1 MNMAEL
7 AELTA
12 KIVALS
18 KNMSTVEREMGAYG
32 DDDYLDELIKLYK
45 EDVTALTLCY
55 VRIAG
60 DEVLKLIDEVDISE
74 KARRLA
80 ALRQKEVVR

>member
-7 AELTA
+7 AGLTA

-18 KNMSTVEREMGAYG
+18 KNMSTVEREIGAYG

-80 ALRQKEVVR
+80 DLRQKEVVR